1 MSRKLNLFDLKKVAL
16 LLASIVAIFVSSC
29 SQNSFLEEQVNRIKS
44 SSDTSLIF
52 LSTDWCGATEGNFN
66 SLLNPYVKSTHF
78 ESNNVFVYIY
88 TNSNIGF
95 SNTISKFDS
104 TNYLIELVNYHESNN
119 PIIHK
124 REIKKFLK
132 KLDKDFDYE
141 FLFKG
146 YVPVVV
152 LYDSKNKKLIELN
165 SIFNRVE

>member
-1 MSRKLNLFDLKKVAL
+1 MLSLT
-16 LLASIVAIFVSSC
+16 SC
-29 SQNSFLEEQVNRIKS
+29 KQNTFIANEVDRINACC
-44 SSDTSLIF
+44 DTSLIF
-52 LSTDWCGATEGNFN
+52 LSTDWCGAPEGNFN
-66 SLLNPYVKSTHF
+66 SLLDPYVESTHF
-78 ESNNVFVYIY
+78 NFSNVFVYIY

-124 REIKKFLK
+124 REIKRFLK

-141 FLFKG
+141 FLLKG

-165 SIFNRVE
+165 SIFHRVEE